1 VPLYDYSGFDAQ
13 GRKVSGVKEGGGRRS
28 VLAELREQ
36 GIYATQLREE
46 STVRR
51 RQWSFSWR
59 RGVSNQD
66 LAIITRQLA
75 TLLQAGLALDTA
87 LATIAEQLE
96 QPGLARILT
105 RVRDDV
111 VQGESFHASLGRQ
124 ENLFP
129 ALYLSMVQVGES
141 SGTLDQVL
149 ERLADF
155 LEDQEQL
162 RGKVRAALAYP
173 VLMGVVGVGVLIFL
187 VTFVLP
193 KVTRMIEDLDQQL
206 PLATRALIGLSDL
219 LQNYGWL
226 ILLLAALCAWFGRRW
241 ASTEQ
246 GKVRLHGWLLKVPM
260 FGRINLMI
268 TTARL
273 SRTLATLLQ
282 NGVPLLKAL
291 EISRSLVQNRVLQDV
306 LETTTNEVRE
316 GASLA
321 EPLRRTAVFPSMV
334 PQMVAVGEKS
344 GDLEGMLFRIADAY
358 EHQVELTITGMLS
371 LLEPVMILVM
381 GVLVGGIVMAI
392 LLPIFQASQGM
403 G

>member
-1 VPLYDYSGFDAQ
+1 MPLYDYSGFDAQ
-13 GRKVSGVKEGGGRRS
+13 GRKVSGVKEGPGRRS
-28 VLAELREQ
+28 VLAELRDQ

-46 STVRR
+46 STGRR
-51 RQWSFSWR
+51 RQWQFSWR

-87 LATIAEQLE
+87 LATISEQLE
-96 QPGLARILT
+96 QPSLARILT

-111 VQGESFHASLGRQ
+111 VQGESLHVSLGRQ

-129 ALYLSMVQVGES
+129 PLYLSMVQVGES

-193 KVTRMIEDLDQQL
+193 KVTRMIEDLDQEL
-206 PLATRALIGLSDL
+206 PFATRALIGLSDL

-226 ILLLAALCAWFGRRW
+226 ILLLVAVGVWFGRRW
-241 ASTEQ
+241 ASSEK
-246 GKVRLHGWLLKVPM
+246 GKIRLHGWLLRVPL
-260 FGRINLMI
+260 FGRINLLI

-291 EISRSLVQNRVLQDV
+291 EISRNLVQNRVLQDV
-306 LETTTNEVRE
+306 LETTTTEVRE

-321 EPLRRTAVFPSMV
+321 EPLRRTAIFPSMV

-358 EHQVELTITGMLS
+358 ERQVELTITGMLS